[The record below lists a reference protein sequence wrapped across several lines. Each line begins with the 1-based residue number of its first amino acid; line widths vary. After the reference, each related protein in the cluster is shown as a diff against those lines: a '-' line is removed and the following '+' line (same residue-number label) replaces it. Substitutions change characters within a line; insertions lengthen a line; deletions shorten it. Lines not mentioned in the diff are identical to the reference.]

1 MCRISAHNKMSELLN
16 RNTDPLFEKM
26 EKIFKERD
34 AEYKKMEERNRVR
47 EEAVKE
53 KENSLKKQEEQFSS
67 REANVRQQEKE
78 IEEKMQ
84 MLEEK
89 QREMQEMEKYLQKK
103 RLELEADEQQSLLDN
118 SILREEI
125 RNEKLKQQRLSRE
138 LEDKLTDLGYSS
150 DNFDPA
156 VLEEKEQKIKDQAQE
171 IQKFNEEIE
180 KWKDKADEWEEK
192 ESGFVAQIDTLNKE
206 KAQLWKKL
214 MGVEDESLPE
224 REEDVPDKTEEPVEE
239 RVSGAEE
246 PVEEVEEVEVGAEE
260 PVEEVE
266 EVEVVPEEE
275 SVYAKE
281 EENLKEAI
289 EMDTPLTAEGFYNYL
304 QEQEVGGVIQLRH
317 AKQGDMVSIAISQIV
332 VTVVFAEEGWF
343 DIKKSIGNNNRKLRR
358 LIRSWNSS
366 QNDLTFKYDTSDNT
380 VTAEGDFNKDQ
391 TAEELLRYLDRLL
404 DTYFDT
410 GEE

>member
-67 REANVRQQEKE
+67 REANVRQKEKE

-89 QREMQEMEKYLQKK
+89 QRETQEMEKYLQKK

-180 KWKDKADEWEEK
+180 KWKNKADEWEEK

-224 REEDVPDKTEEPVEE
+224 REEDVPDKT
-239 RVSGAEE
+239 
-246 PVEEVEEVEVGAEE
+246 EE

-410 GEE
+410 GEEE

>member
-89 QREMQEMEKYLQKK
+89 QRETQEMEKYLQKK

-156 VLEEKEQKIKDQAQE
+156 VLEEKEQKIKEQEQE
-171 IQKFNEEIE
+171 IQRLNEENE
-180 KWKDKADEWEEK
+180 KWEDKADEWEEK

-239 RVSGAEE
+239 I
-246 PVEEVEEVEVGAEE
+246 
-260 PVEEVE
+260 
-266 EVEVVPEEE
+266 EVVPEEE

-281 EENLKEAI
+281 EENLKEAM

-317 AKQGDMVSIAISQIV
+317 AKQGDMVNIAISQIV

-380 VTAEGDFNKDQ
+380 VTAEGDFNKYQ

>member
-67 REANVRQQEKE
+67 REANIRQQEKE

-89 QREMQEMEKYLQKK
+89 QRETQEMEKCLQKK
-103 RLELEADEQQSLLDN
+103 RLELEADEQQSLLDT

-138 LEDKLTDLGYSS
+138 LEDKLADLGYSS
-150 DNFDPA
+150 HNLADPA
-156 VLEEKEQKIKDQAQE
+156 ILEEKEQKIKEQEQE
-171 IQKFNEEIE
+171 IQRLNEENE
-180 KWKDKADEWEEK
+180 KWEEK

-239 RVSGAEE
+239 RVS
-246 PVEEVEEVEVGAEE
+246 GAEE

-410 GEE
+410 GEEE

>member
-34 AEYKKMEERNRVR
+34 AEYKKMKERNRVR

-67 REANVRQQEKE
+67 REANVRQKEKE

-89 QREMQEMEKYLQKK
+89 QRETQEMEKYLQKK

-224 REEDVPDKTEEPVEE
+224 REEDVPDKT
-239 RVSGAEE
+239 
-246 PVEEVEEVEVGAEE
+246 EE

-410 GEE
+410 GEEE

>member
-1 MCRISAHNKMSELLN
+1 MCRNSAHNKMSELLN

-26 EKIFKERD
+26 EKIFAERD

-67 REANVRQQEKE
+67 REENVRQQEKE

-89 QREMQEMEKYLQKK
+89 QRETQEMEKYLQKK

-138 LEDKLTDLGYSS
+138 LEDKLNDLGYSS

-224 REEDVPDKTEEPVEE
+224 REEDVPDKT
-239 RVSGAEE
+239 
-246 PVEEVEEVEVGAEE
+246 EE

>member
-67 REANVRQQEKE
+67 REANVRQKEKE

-89 QREMQEMEKYLQKK
+89 QRETQEMEKYLQKK

-192 ESGFVAQIDTLNKE
+192 ESGFVSQIDTLNKE

-224 REEDVPDKTEEPVEE
+224 REEDVPDKT
-239 RVSGAEE
+239 
-246 PVEEVEEVEVGAEE
+246 EE

-317 AKQGDMVSIAISQIV
+317 AKQGDMVNIAISQIV

-410 GEE
+410 REEE

>member
-16 RNTDPLFEKM
+16 RNTDPFFEKM

-67 REANVRQQEKE
+67 REANVRQKEKE

-89 QREMQEMEKYLQKK
+89 QRETQEMEKYLQKK

-224 REEDVPDKTEEPVEE
+224 REEDVPDKT
-239 RVSGAEE
+239 
-246 PVEEVEEVEVGAEE
+246 EE

-410 GEE
+410 GEEE

>member
-1 MCRISAHNKMSELLN
+1 MCRISVHNKMSELLN

-26 EKIFKERD
+26 EKIFAERD
-34 AEYKKMEERNRVR
+34 AEYKKMEERNRMR

-53 KENSLKKQEEQFSS
+53 KENCLKKQEEQFGS
-67 REANVRQQEKE
+67 REANIRQQEKE

-89 QREMQEMEKYLQKK
+89 QRETQEMEKYLQKK
-103 RLELEADEQQSLLDN
+103 RLELEADEQQSLLDT

-138 LEDKLTDLGYSS
+138 LEDKLADLGYSS
-150 DNFDPA
+150 HNLADPA
-156 VLEEKEQKIKDQAQE
+156 ILEEKEQKIKEQAQE
-171 IQKFNEEIE
+171 IQRLSEEIE
-180 KWKDKADEWEEK
+180 KWEDKADEWEEK

-214 MGVEDESLPE
+214 MGVDDAAEESLAE
-224 REEDVPDKTEEPVEE
+224 QEENISDEVEQPVEE
-239 RVSGAEE
+239 KDSENEE
-246 PVEEVEEVEVGAEE
+246 SVQ
-260 PVEEVE
+260 EVE
-266 EVEVVPEEE
+266 EVEVVSEEE

-281 EENLKEAI
+281 EENLEEAI

-304 QEQEVGGVIQLRH
+304 QEQEIGGVIQLLH
-317 AKQGDMVSIAISQIV
+317 AKQGDMVNIAISQIV
-332 VTVVFAEEGWF
+332 VTVVFAENGWF

-380 VTAEGDFNKDQ
+380 VTAEGDFDKDQ

-410 GEE
+410 DTGEE

>member
-67 REANVRQQEKE
+67 REANVRQKEKE

-89 QREMQEMEKYLQKK
+89 QRETQEMEKYLQKK

-192 ESGFVAQIDTLNKE
+192 ESGFVSQIDTLNKE

-224 REEDVPDKTEEPVEE
+224 REEDVPDKT
-239 RVSGAEE
+239 
-246 PVEEVEEVEVGAEE
+246 EE

-317 AKQGDMVSIAISQIV
+317 AKQGDMVNIAISQIV

-366 QNDLTFKYDTSDNT
+366 QNDLTFKYGTSDNT

-410 GEE
+410 REEE

>member
-67 REANVRQQEKE
+67 REANVRQKEKE

-89 QREMQEMEKYLQKK
+89 QRETQEMEKYLQKK

-239 RVSGAEE
+239 
-246 PVEEVEEVEVGAEE
+246 
-260 PVEEVE
+260 VE

-380 VTAEGDFNKDQ
+380 VTAEGDFDKDQ

-410 GEE
+410 GEEE

>member
-67 REANVRQQEKE
+67 RESNIRQQEKE

-89 QREMQEMEKYLQKK
+89 QRETQEMEKYLQKK

-239 RVSGAEE
+239 
-246 PVEEVEEVEVGAEE
+246 
-260 PVEEVE
+260 VE

-380 VTAEGDFNKDQ
+380 VTAEGDFDKDQ

>member
-67 REANVRQQEKE
+67 REANVRQKEKE

-89 QREMQEMEKYLQKK
+89 QRETQEMEKYLQKK

-239 RVSGAEE
+239 
-246 PVEEVEEVEVGAEE
+246 
-260 PVEEVE
+260 VE

-317 AKQGDMVSIAISQIV
+317 AKQSDMVSIAISQIV

-410 GEE
+410 GEEE

>member
-89 QREMQEMEKYLQKK
+89 QRETQEMEKYLQKK

-239 RVSGAEE
+239 
-246 PVEEVEEVEVGAEE
+246 
-260 PVEEVE
+260 VE

-332 VTVVFAEEGWF
+332 VTVVCAEEGWF

>member
-78 IEEKMQ
+78 MEEKMQ

-89 QREMQEMEKYLQKK
+89 QRETQEMEKYLQKK

-150 DNFDPA
+150 DDFDPA
-156 VLEEKEQKIKDQAQE
+156 VLEEKEQKIKDQEQE
-171 IQKFNEEIE
+171 IQKLNEEIE
-180 KWKDKADEWEEK
+180 KWEDKADEWEEK

-224 REEDVPDKTEEPVEE
+224 REEDVPDKT
-239 RVSGAEE
+239 
-246 PVEEVEEVEVGAEE
+246 EE

-410 GEE
+410 GEEE

>member
-1 MCRISAHNKMSELLN
+1 M
-16 RNTDPLFEKM
+16 
-26 EKIFKERD
+26 
-34 AEYKKMEERNRVR
+34 
-47 EEAVKE
+47 
-53 KENSLKKQEEQFSS
+53 
-67 REANVRQQEKE
+67 
-78 IEEKMQ
+78 
-84 MLEEK
+84 
-89 QREMQEMEKYLQKK
+89 
-103 RLELEADEQQSLLDN
+103 ELEADEQQSLLDN

-138 LEDKLTDLGYSS
+138 LEDKLNDLGYSS

-156 VLEEKEQKIKDQAQE
+156 ILEEKEQKIKEQAQE
-171 IQKFNEEIE
+171 IQRFSEEIE
-180 KWKDKADEWEEK
+180 KWEDKADEWEEK

-214 MGVEDESLPE
+214 MGVDDAADESLAE
-224 REEDVPDKTEEPVEE
+224 QEENISD
-239 RVSGAEE
+239 
-246 PVEEVEEVEVGAEE
+246 EVEQPIEEKDSENEESVQEVEA
-260 PVEEVE
+260 
-266 EVEVVPEEE
+266 VEVVSEEE
-275 SVYAKE
+275 SEYAKE
-281 EENLKEAI
+281 EENLQEAM
-289 EMDTPLTAEGFYNYL
+289 EMDGRDTPLTAEGFYNYL

-317 AKQGDMVSIAISQIV
+317 AKQGDMVNIAISQIV

-380 VTAEGDFNKDQ
+380 VTAEGDFDKDQ

-410 GEE
+410 GEEE

>member
-84 MLEEK
+84 MLEER
-89 QREMQEMEKYLQKK
+89 QRETQEMEKYLQKK

-239 RVSGAEE
+239 
-246 PVEEVEEVEVGAEE
+246 
-260 PVEEVE
+260 VE

-317 AKQGDMVSIAISQIV
+317 AKQGDMVNIAISQIV
-332 VTVVFAEEGWF
+332 VTVVFAEEAEEGWF

>member
-89 QREMQEMEKYLQKK
+89 QRETQEMEKYLQKK

-156 VLEEKEQKIKDQAQE
+156 VLEEKEQKIKEQEQE
-171 IQKFNEEIE
+171 IQRLNEENE
-180 KWKDKADEWEEK
+180 KWEDK

-246 PVEEVEEVEVGAEE
+246 PVEEVEEVEV
-260 PVEEVE
+260 
-266 EVEVVPEEE
+266 VPEEE

-281 EENLKEAI
+281 EENLKEA
-289 EMDTPLTAEGFYNYL
+289 MDTPLTAEGFYNYL

-317 AKQGDMVSIAISQIV
+317 AKQGDMVNIAISQIV

-380 VTAEGDFNKDQ
+380 VTAEGDFDKYQ

>member
-1 MCRISAHNKMSELLN
+1 MSELLN

-67 REANVRQQEKE
+67 REANVRQKEKE

-89 QREMQEMEKYLQKK
+89 QRETQEMEKYLQKK

-224 REEDVPDKTEEPVEE
+224 REEDVPDKT
-239 RVSGAEE
+239 
-246 PVEEVEEVEVGAEE
+246 EE

-410 GEE
+410 GEEE

>member
-1 MCRISAHNKMSELLN
+1 MCRISVHNKMSELLN

-26 EKIFKERD
+26 EKIFAERD
-34 AEYKKMEERNRVR
+34 AEYKKMEERNRMR
-47 EEAVKE
+47 EEAVKQ
-53 KENSLKKQEEQFSS
+53 KENSLEKQEEQFNN
-67 REANVRQQEKE
+67 REENIRQQEKE

-84 MLEEK
+84 MLEER
-89 QREMQEMEKYLQKK
+89 QRETQEMEKYLQKK
-103 RLELEADEQQSLLDN
+103 RLELEADEQQSLLDT

-138 LEDKLTDLGYSS
+138 LEDKLADLGYSS

-156 VLEEKEQKIKDQAQE
+156 ILEKKEQKIKEQAQE
-171 IQKFNEEIE
+171 IQKLNEEIE
-180 KWKDKADEWEEK
+180 KWEDKADEWEEK
-192 ESGFVAQIDTLNKE
+192 ENGFAAQIDTLNEE

-214 MGVEDESLPE
+214 MGVDDVADESLAE
-224 REEDVPDKTEEPVEE
+224 QEENISDEVEQPVEE
-239 RVSGAEE
+239 RVSGTEE
-246 PVEEVEEVEVGAEE
+246 A
-260 PVEEVE
+260 VEEVE

-317 AKQGDMVSIAISQIV
+317 AKQGDMVNIAISQIV
-332 VTVVFAEEGWF
+332 VTVVFAEEAEEGWF

-380 VTAEGDFNKDQ
+380 VTAEGDFDKDQ

-410 GEE
+410 GEEE

>member
-1 MCRISAHNKMSELLN
+1 MCRISVHNKMSELLN

-26 EKIFKERD
+26 EKIFAERD
-34 AEYKKMEERNRVR
+34 AEYKKMEERNRMR
-47 EEAVKE
+47 EEAVKQ
-53 KENSLKKQEEQFSS
+53 KENSLKKQEEQFNN
-67 REANVRQQEKE
+67 REENVRQQEKE

-84 MLEEK
+84 MLEER
-89 QREMQEMEKYLQKK
+89 QRETQEMEKYLQKK
-103 RLELEADEQQSLLDN
+103 RLELEADKQQSLLDT

-138 LEDKLTDLGYSS
+138 LEDKLADLGYSS
-150 DNFDPA
+150 DNFDPV
-156 VLEEKEQKIKDQAQE
+156 VLEEKEQKIKEQAQE
-171 IQKFNEEIE
+171 IQKLKEE
-180 KWKDKADEWEEK
+180 
-192 ESGFVAQIDTLNKE
+192 IDTLNKE

-246 PVEEVEEVEVGAEE
+246 PVEEVEEVEV
-260 PVEEVE
+260 
-266 EVEVVPEEE
+266 VPEEE

-289 EMDTPLTAEGFYNYL
+289 EIDTPLTAEGFYNYL

-332 VTVVFAEEGWF
+332 VTVVFAKEGWF

>member
-1 MCRISAHNKMSELLN
+1 MCRISVHNKMSELLN

-26 EKIFKERD
+26 EKIFAERD
-34 AEYKKMEERNRVR
+34 AEYKKMEERNRMR
-47 EEAVKE
+47 EEAVKQ

-89 QREMQEMEKYLQKK
+89 QRETQEMEKYLQKK

-224 REEDVPDKTEEPVEE
+224 REEDVPDKT
-239 RVSGAEE
+239 
-246 PVEEVEEVEVGAEE
+246 EE

-410 GEE
+410 GEEE

>member
-67 REANVRQQEKE
+67 REANIRQQEKE

-89 QREMQEMEKYLQKK
+89 QRETQEMEKCLQKK
-103 RLELEADEQQSLLDN
+103 RLELEADEQQSLLDT

-138 LEDKLTDLGYSS
+138 LEDKLADLGYSS
-150 DNFDPA
+150 HNLADPA
-156 VLEEKEQKIKDQAQE
+156 ILEEKEQKIKEQEQE
-171 IQKFNEEIE
+171 IQRLNEENE
-180 KWKDKADEWEEK
+180 KWEDKADEWEEK

-246 PVEEVEEVEVGAEE
+246 
-260 PVEEVE
+260 
-266 EVEVVPEEE
+266 

-281 EENLKEAI
+281 EENLKEAM

-317 AKQGDMVSIAISQIV
+317 AKQGDMVNIAISQIV
-332 VTVVFAEEGWF
+332 VTVVFAEEAKEGWF
-343 DIKKSIGNNNRKLRR
+343 DIKKPFSNNHKLRR
-358 LIRSWNSS
+358 LIRNWNKNQS
-366 QNDLTFKYDTSDNT
+366 DLTFQYDATDNT
-380 VTAEGDFNKDQ
+380 VTAEGDFDKDQ

-410 GEE
+410 GEEE

>member
-1 MCRISAHNKMSELLN
+1 MFLCIQQIHIVILRVQVGFLVRKHLQVLKRHRKLMSEKLHGKSLIQHICIKLLHQ
-16 RNTDPLFEKM
+16 E
-26 EKIFKERD
+26 
-34 AEYKKMEERNRVR
+34 
-47 EEAVKE
+47 VKC
-53 KENSLKKQEEQFSS
+53 
-67 REANVRQQEKE
+67 
-78 IEEKMQ
+78 
-84 MLEEK
+84 
-89 QREMQEMEKYLQKK
+89 
-103 RLELEADEQQSLLDN
+103 
-118 SILREEI
+118 SIQ
-125 RNEKLKQQRLSRE
+125 KLK
-138 LEDKLTDLGYSS
+138 
-150 DNFDPA
+150 
-156 VLEEKEQKIKDQAQE
+156 
-171 IQKFNEEIE
+171 EEIE
-180 KWKDKADEWEEK
+180 KWEDKADEWEEK
-192 ESGFVAQIDTLNKE
+192 ESGFVSQIDTLNKE

-214 MGVEDESLPE
+214 MGVEDESITE
-224 REEDVPDKTEEPVEE
+224 KKEDVPGKAEEPVEE
-239 RVSGAEE
+239 RISGAEE
-246 PVEEVEEVEVGAEE
+246 A
-260 PVEEVE
+260 VEEVE

-317 AKQGDMVSIAISQIV
+317 AKQGDMVNIAISQIV

-380 VTAEGDFNKDQ
+380 VTAEGDFDKDQ

-410 GEE
+410 GEEE

>member
-1 MCRISAHNKMSELLN
+1 
-16 RNTDPLFEKM
+16 
-26 EKIFKERD
+26 
-34 AEYKKMEERNRVR
+34 
-47 EEAVKE
+47 
-53 KENSLKKQEEQFSS
+53 
-67 REANVRQQEKE
+67 
-78 IEEKMQ
+78 MQ

-89 QREMQEMEKYLQKK
+89 QRETQEMEKYLQKK

-138 LEDKLTDLGYSS
+138 LEDKLNDLGYSS

-156 VLEEKEQKIKDQAQE
+156 ILEEKEQKTKEQAQE
-171 IQKFNEEIE
+171 IQKLKEEIE
-180 KWKDKADEWEEK
+180 KWEDKADEWEEK
-192 ESGFVAQIDTLNKE
+192 ESGFVSQIDTLNKE

-224 REEDVPDKTEEPVEE
+224 REEDVPDKT
-239 RVSGAEE
+239 
-246 PVEEVEEVEVGAEE
+246 EE

-410 GEE
+410 GEEE

>member
-1 MCRISAHNKMSELLN
+1 MCRISVHNKMSELLN

-26 EKIFKERD
+26 EKIFAERD
-34 AEYKKMEERNRVR
+34 AEYKKMEERNRMR

-53 KENSLKKQEEQFSS
+53 KENCLKKQEEQFGS
-67 REANVRQQEKE
+67 REANIRQQEKE

-84 MLEEK
+84 MLEER
-89 QREMQEMEKYLQKK
+89 QRETQEMEKYLQKK
-103 RLELEADEQQSLLDN
+103 RLELEADEQQSLLDT

-138 LEDKLTDLGYSS
+138 LEDKLADLGYSS
-150 DNFDPA
+150 HNLADPA
-156 VLEEKEQKIKDQAQE
+156 ILEEKEQKIKEQAQE
-171 IQKFNEEIE
+171 IQRLSEEIE
-180 KWKDKADEWEEK
+180 KWEDKADEWEEK

-214 MGVEDESLPE
+214 MGVDDAAEESLAE
-224 REEDVPDKTEEPVEE
+224 QEENISDEVEQPVEE
-239 RVSGAEE
+239 KDSENEE
-246 PVEEVEEVEVGAEE
+246 SVQEVEEVEVAS
-260 PVEEVE
+260 
-266 EVEVVPEEE
+266 EEE

-281 EENLKEAI
+281 EENLEEAI

-304 QEQEVGGVIQLRH
+304 QEQEIGGVIQLRH
-317 AKQGDMVSIAISQIV
+317 AKQGDMVNIAISQIV
-332 VTVVFAEEGWF
+332 VTVVFAENGWF

-380 VTAEGDFNKDQ
+380 VTAEGDFDKDQ

-410 GEE
+410 DTGEE

>member
-1 MCRISAHNKMSELLN
+1 
-16 RNTDPLFEKM
+16 
-26 EKIFKERD
+26 
-34 AEYKKMEERNRVR
+34 
-47 EEAVKE
+47 
-53 KENSLKKQEEQFSS
+53 
-67 REANVRQQEKE
+67 
-78 IEEKMQ
+78 
-84 MLEEK
+84 
-89 QREMQEMEKYLQKK
+89 
-103 RLELEADEQQSLLDN
+103 
-118 SILREEI
+118 
-125 RNEKLKQQRLSRE
+125 
-138 LEDKLTDLGYSS
+138 
-150 DNFDPA
+150 
-156 VLEEKEQKIKDQAQE
+156 
-171 IQKFNEEIE
+171 
-180 KWKDKADEWEEK
+180 
-192 ESGFVAQIDTLNKE
+192 
-206 KAQLWKKL
+206 
-214 MGVEDESLPE
+214 MGVDDVADESLAE
-224 REEDVPDKTEEPVEE
+224 QEENISDEVEQPVEE
-239 RVSGAEE
+239 RVSGTEE
-246 PVEEVEEVEVGAEE
+246 A
-260 PVEEVE
+260 VEEVE

>member
-89 QREMQEMEKYLQKK
+89 QRETQEMEKYLQKK

-239 RVSGAEE
+239 
-246 PVEEVEEVEVGAEE
+246 
-260 PVEEVE
+260 VE

-304 QEQEVGGVIQLRH
+304 QEQEVSGVIQLRH

>member
-1 MCRISAHNKMSELLN
+1 MCRNSAHNKMSELLN

-26 EKIFKERD
+26 EKIFAERD

-67 REANVRQQEKE
+67 REENVRQQEKE

-89 QREMQEMEKYLQKK
+89 QRETQEMEKYLQKK

-138 LEDKLTDLGYSS
+138 LEDKLNDLGYSS

-156 VLEEKEQKIKDQAQE
+156 ILEEKEQKTKEQAQE

-224 REEDVPDKTEEPVEE
+224 REEDVPDKT
-239 RVSGAEE
+239 
-246 PVEEVEEVEVGAEE
+246 EE

-410 GEE
+410 GEEE

>member
-67 REANVRQQEKE
+67 REANVRQKEKE

-89 QREMQEMEKYLQKK
+89 QRETQEMEKYLQKK

-224 REEDVPDKTEEPVEE
+224 REEDVPDKTEEP
-239 RVSGAEE
+239 G
-246 PVEEVEEVEVGAEE
+246 
-260 PVEEVE
+260 EEVE

-410 GEE
+410 GEEE

>member
-67 REANVRQQEKE
+67 REANVRQKEKE

-89 QREMQEMEKYLQKK
+89 QRETQEMEKYLQKK

-239 RVSGAEE
+239 
-246 PVEEVEEVEVGAEE
+246 
-260 PVEEVE
+260 VE

-281 EENLKEAI
+281 EENLKEAM

-317 AKQGDMVSIAISQIV
+317 AKQGDMVNIAISQIV

-380 VTAEGDFNKDQ
+380 VTAEGDFNKYQ

>member
-1 MCRISAHNKMSELLN
+1 MCRISVHNKMSELLN

-26 EKIFKERD
+26 EKIFAERD
-34 AEYKKMEERNRVR
+34 AEYKKMEERNRMR

-53 KENSLKKQEEQFSS
+53 KENCLKKQEEQFGS
-67 REANVRQQEKE
+67 REANIRQQEKE

-84 MLEEK
+84 MLEER
-89 QREMQEMEKYLQKK
+89 QRETQEMEKYLQKK
-103 RLELEADEQQSLLDN
+103 RLELEADEQQSLLDT

-138 LEDKLTDLGYSS
+138 LEDKLADLGYSS
-150 DNFDPA
+150 HNLADPA
-156 VLEEKEQKIKDQAQE
+156 ILEEKEQKIKEQAQE
-171 IQKFNEEIE
+171 IQRLSEEIE
-180 KWKDKADEWEEK
+180 KWEDKADEWEEK

-214 MGVEDESLPE
+214 MGVDDAAEESLAE
-224 REEDVPDKTEEPVEE
+224 QEENISDEVEQPVEE
-239 RVSGAEE
+239 KDSENEE
-246 PVEEVEEVEVGAEE
+246 SVQ
-260 PVEEVE
+260 EVE
-266 EVEVVPEEE
+266 EVEVVSEEE

-281 EENLKEAI
+281 EENLEEAI

-304 QEQEVGGVIQLRH
+304 QEQEIGGVIQLLH
-317 AKQGDMVSIAISQIV
+317 AKQGDMVNIAISQIV
-332 VTVVFAEEGWF
+332 VTVVFAENGWF

-366 QNDLTFKYDTSDNT
+366 QNDITFKYDTSDNT
-380 VTAEGDFNKDQ
+380 VTAEGDFDKDQ

-410 GEE
+410 DTGED

>member
-1 MCRISAHNKMSELLN
+1 
-16 RNTDPLFEKM
+16 
-26 EKIFKERD
+26 
-34 AEYKKMEERNRVR
+34 
-47 EEAVKE
+47 
-53 KENSLKKQEEQFSS
+53 
-67 REANVRQQEKE
+67 
-78 IEEKMQ
+78 MQ
-84 MLEEK
+84 MLEER
-89 QREMQEMEKYLQKK
+89 QRETQEMEKYLQKK
-103 RLELEADEQQSLLDN
+103 RLELEADEQQSLLDT

-138 LEDKLTDLGYSS
+138 LEDKLADLGYSS

-156 VLEEKEQKIKDQAQE
+156 ILEKKEQKIKEQAQE
-171 IQKFNEEIE
+171 IQKLNEEIE
-180 KWKDKADEWEEK
+180 KWEDKADEWEEK
-192 ESGFVAQIDTLNKE
+192 ENGFAAQIDTLNEE

-214 MGVEDESLPE
+214 MGVDDVADESLAE
-224 REEDVPDKTEEPVEE
+224 QEENISDEVEQPVEE
-239 RVSGAEE
+239 RVSGTEE
-246 PVEEVEEVEVGAEE
+246 A
-260 PVEEVE
+260 VEEVE

-317 AKQGDMVSIAISQIV
+317 AKQGDMVNIAISQIV
-332 VTVVFAEEGWF
+332 VTVVFAEEAEEGWF

-380 VTAEGDFNKDQ
+380 VTAEGDFDKDQ

-410 GEE
+410 GEEE

>member
-67 REANVRQQEKE
+67 REANVRQKEKE

-89 QREMQEMEKYLQKK
+89 QRETQEMEKYLQKK

-239 RVSGAEE
+239 
-246 PVEEVEEVEVGAEE
+246 
-260 PVEEVE
+260 VE

-281 EENLKEAI
+281 EENLKEVM

-410 GEE
+410 GEEE

>member
-1 MCRISAHNKMSELLN
+1 MCRNSAHNKMSELLN

-89 QREMQEMEKYLQKK
+89 QRETQEMEKYLQKK

-156 VLEEKEQKIKDQAQE
+156 VLEEKEQKIKEQEQE
-171 IQKFNEEIE
+171 IQRLNEENE
-180 KWKDKADEWEEK
+180 KWEDKADEWEEK

-246 PVEEVEEVEVGAEE
+246 PVEEVEEVEV
-260 PVEEVE
+260 
-266 EVEVVPEEE
+266 VPEEE

-281 EENLKEAI
+281 EENLKEA
-289 EMDTPLTAEGFYNYL
+289 MDTPLTAEGFYNYL
-304 QEQEVGGVIQLRH
+304 QEQEVDGVIQLRH
-317 AKQGDMVSIAISQIV
+317 AKQGDMVNIAISQIV

-380 VTAEGDFNKDQ
+380 VTAEGDFNKYQ

>member
-239 RVSGAEE
+239 
-246 PVEEVEEVEVGAEE
+246 
-260 PVEEVE
+260 VE

>member
-67 REANVRQQEKE
+67 REANVRQKEKE

-89 QREMQEMEKYLQKK
+89 QRETQEMEKYLQKK

-118 SILREEI
+118 SILRDEI

-224 REEDVPDKTEEPVEE
+224 REEDVPDKT
-239 RVSGAEE
+239 
-246 PVEEVEEVEVGAEE
+246 EE

-410 GEE
+410 GEEE

>member
-1 MCRISAHNKMSELLN
+1 MSELLN

-26 EKIFKERD
+26 EKIFAERD
-34 AEYKKMEERNRVR
+34 AEYKKMEERNRMR

-53 KENSLKKQEEQFSS
+53 KENCLKKQEEQFGS
-67 REANVRQQEKE
+67 REANIRQQEKE

-84 MLEEK
+84 MLEER
-89 QREMQEMEKYLQKK
+89 QRETQEMEKYLQKK
-103 RLELEADEQQSLLDN
+103 RLELEADEQQSLLDT

-138 LEDKLTDLGYSS
+138 LEDKLADLGYSS
-150 DNFDPA
+150 HNLADPA
-156 VLEEKEQKIKDQAQE
+156 ILEEKEQKIKEQAQE
-171 IQKFNEEIE
+171 IQRLSEEIE
-180 KWKDKADEWEEK
+180 KWEDKADEWEEK

-214 MGVEDESLPE
+214 MGVDDAAEESLAE
-224 REEDVPDKTEEPVEE
+224 QEENISDEVEQPVEE
-239 RVSGAEE
+239 KDSENEE
-246 PVEEVEEVEVGAEE
+246 SVQ
-260 PVEEVE
+260 EVE
-266 EVEVVPEEE
+266 EVEVVSEEE

-281 EENLKEAI
+281 EENLEEAI

-304 QEQEVGGVIQLRH
+304 QEQEIGGVIQLLH
-317 AKQGDMVSIAISQIV
+317 AKQGDMVNIAISQIV
-332 VTVVFAEEGWF
+332 VTVVFAENGWF

-380 VTAEGDFNKDQ
+380 VTAEGDFDKDQ

-410 GEE
+410 DTGEE

>member
-26 EKIFKERD
+26 EKIFAERD

-78 IEEKMQ
+78 MEEKMQ
-84 MLEEK
+84 MLEKK
-89 QREMQEMEKYLQKK
+89 QRETQEMEKYLQKK

-156 VLEEKEQKIKDQAQE
+156 VLEEKEQKIKEQEQA
-171 IQKFNEEIE
+171 IQRLNEEIE
-180 KWKDKADEWEEK
+180 KWEDKADEWEGK

-214 MGVEDESLPE
+214 MGVDDVADESLAE
-224 REEDVPDKTEEPVEE
+224 QEENISDEVEQPVEE
-239 RVSGAEE
+239 KDSENEE
-246 PVEEVEEVEVGAEE
+246 SVQEVEA
-260 PVEEVE
+260 
-266 EVEVVPEEE
+266 VEVVSEEE
-275 SVYAKE
+275 SEYAKE
-281 EENLKEAI
+281 EENLQEAM
-289 EMDTPLTAEGFYNYL
+289 EMDGRDTHLTAEGFYNYL

-317 AKQGDMVSIAISQIV
+317 AKQGDMVNIAISQIV
-332 VTVVFAEEGWF
+332 VTVVFAENGWF

-380 VTAEGDFNKDQ
+380 VTAEGDFDKDQ

-410 GEE
+410 DTGEE